1 MVVMVRTSRLR
12 PAAMVVMVVLGVVVK
27 PLFAQD
33 PSEAAD
39 MEAVVQA
46 VSTSS
51 TPTDQ
56 PGTDQVRVLV
66 LQESGKPSSTS
77 YARLLTPFPE
87 LRSFTVCY
95 RIRLNR
101 FREESTL
108 MSYAVS
114 NDKDNELR
122 MDHQVASF
130 KVSLH
135 SKWTQTNLQT
145 PLRSWA
151 HFCFTYSYLTSGWNI
166 FMDGELR
173 AHGTLPLIPSPLLGN
188 GAYVI
193 GQEQDSFG
201 GGFQRDQSYS
211 GEITQLNFW
220 STALSNLTIKRIS
233 HCEANVEGL
242 ALGWS
247 KQEWQLEGEVYSLI
261 RPVKDFC
268 KTSNSRHFTFFP
280 NRFTLHQALHHCK
293 VLGGILAV
301 PQTEEENSL
310 VFQSSRS
317 QAEFCSGNVGASYL
331 WLGANDH
338 ETEQQWVYWGSGE
351 PIPQEG
357 TWRGTG
363 PNGGIVENCLVMLY
377 GTFPGQWSD
386 IACLNT
392 YAFCVSC
399 EFENQSV
406 IHLKGLAVCEESPFN
421 LHYFLGEE
429 KGGLPSFSGF
439 FHSNIEW
446 NVTKGAWVL
455 HSLKEEDA
463 MAWWIPPR
471 SGMYPFGTNLWTLGS
486 EICDLHP
493 GEHVN
498 LTFSIC
504 GTDKYTCDDGSCINI
519 EQRCDLKVDCP
530 DKSDEAKC
538 SVVSI
543 PQDYRNDIP
552 PPPPSHDEH
561 LPIYVS
567 IGISSFPSIATED
580 LTFVTALEL
589 KLRWMDT
596 RLNYLNLKGDR
607 TLNVLSQESQ
617 LEIWTPRV
625 YFSNA
630 RGNVFSN
637 LDQGSRIECI
647 MEGTSVVGGPHL
659 SEEMNIFSGSENSLE
674 MGQLYSVT
682 HSCDFDLL
690 MFPFD
695 AQVCTM
701 LFTLVSASSTYMNLI
716 PLTANY
722 TGRMKLIEYAIGH
735 VSIASLNNQDF
746 STVAVKTSNSLPK
759 TSYFKLVD
767 VWLFFSIVMIFII
780 VMLQTLIDFSHQK
793 MFDDN
798 SKVVK
803 LFRSIHMLYYKVTR
817 KSIDKINS
825 AYLRDH
831 HLKTNV
837 NVIKIDVSSCQRR
850 EKVSETQNGNWM
862 NNKTEHPESSTD
874 IQKPEVVRH
883 LPVYGRAF
891 RRQNWSENQDVNM
904 ALMKKSRIMIP
915 IIFFIFNCIYWGT
928 AIKYVKTIEA
938 DSGDV

>member
-695 AQVCTM
+695 AQ
-701 LFTLVSASSTYMNLI
+701 
-716 PLTANY
+716 
-722 TGRMKLIEYAIGH
+722 
-735 VSIASLNNQDF
+735 
-746 STVAVKTSNSLPK
+746 TSNSLPK